1 MLAVLA
7 LLLAAAGVGIGH
19 AVLPDHWIPLAVASR
34 TQRYSLRRTARL
46 SAAAGFAH
54 VVLSL
59 ALGAVVIAVGLRFR
73 ATIERHEALVVGGL
87 LAVTGLVFL
96 IVEFLGLG
104 HRHGPAG
111 GHSHGHSHDHSH
123 DHGADHDHSRSH
135 DHGADHDRGRGHGH
149 GHGPAGGAEVA
160 VPTRSR
166 RLLAVV
172 LPFGAAA
179 SPDLTILPVFLAAS
193 ALGAAAAVGTVVV
206 FAVATLATI
215 VGLTLLA
222 AGSARRLR
230 SALIDRYAGP
240 ITAAVLLVVGSLIA
254 FEVV

>member
-1 MLAVLA
+1 MVAVLA

-34 TQRYSLRRTARL
+34 TQHYSLRRTARL
-46 SAAAGFAH
+46 SLAAGLAH
-54 VVLSL
+54 VLFSL
-59 ALGAVVIAVGLRFR
+59 LLGAVVIAVGLRFR
-73 ATIERHEALVVGGL
+73 STIEHHEALVVGGL
-87 LAVTGLVFL
+87 LAATGLVFL

-104 HRHGPAG
+104 HRH
-111 GHSHGHSHDHSH
+111 DHATEH
-123 DHGADHDHSRSH
+123 
-135 DHGADHDRGRGHGH
+135 GHGH
-149 GHGPAGGAEVA
+149 GHGHGQGDGHEHGSGHGAA
-160 VPTRSR
+160 PTTTVRSH

-193 ALGAAAAVGTVVV
+193 AAGTAVAVGTLLV

-215 VGLTLLA
+215 VGLTTLA
-222 AGSARRLR
+222 AGSAQRLR
-230 SALIDRYAGP
+230 SAAIDRYAGR
-240 ITAAVLLVVGSLIA
+240 ITAFVLLVIGLLVA